1 MRIQILILGFRGL
14 TLGCE
19 DMKGTRALISTFSLH
34 EVIDIFDIENVI
46 TDNNFH
52 VVPTRP
58 ASYAA
63 SFTVVKL

>member
-1 MRIQILILGFRGL
+1 
-14 TLGCE
+14 
-19 DMKGTRALISTFSLH
+19 MKSTRALISTFSLH

-52 VVPTRP
+52 LVLTRP
-58 ASYAA
+58 ATYAA